1 MSNDKDQEV
10 MMAELA
16 KDIRYLRELTQEMK
30 ATLDVLNKNM
40 VTREEMESRHDRLQT
55 EIDKRF
61 AGANNRI
68 DEKLDKED
76 FAPYKKMFW
85 TLFTALFIAGISGGL
100 LASSLLK

>member
-40 VTREEMESRHDRLQT
+40 VTRDEMESRHDRLQT
-55 EIDKRF
+55 EIDK
-61 AGANNRI
+61 
-68 DEKLDKED
+68 KLDKED

>member
-40 VTREEMESRHDRLQT
+40 VTRDEMESRHDRLQA
-55 EIDKRF
+55 EIDK
-61 AGANNRI
+61 
-68 DEKLDKED
+68 KLDKED

-100 LASSLLK
+100 IASSLLK

>member
-40 VTREEMESRHDRLQT
+40 VTRDEMESRHDRLQA
-55 EIDKRF
+55 EIDK
-61 AGANNRI
+61 
-68 DEKLDKED
+68 KLDKED

>member
-1 MSNDKDQEV
+1 MNNDKDQDV
-10 MMAELA
+10 MMAELG

-40 VTREEMESRHDRLQT
+40 VTRDEMESRHDRLQA
-55 EIDKRF
+55 EIDK
-61 AGANNRI
+61 
-68 DEKLDKED
+68 KLDKED

-100 LASSLLK
+100 IASSLLK